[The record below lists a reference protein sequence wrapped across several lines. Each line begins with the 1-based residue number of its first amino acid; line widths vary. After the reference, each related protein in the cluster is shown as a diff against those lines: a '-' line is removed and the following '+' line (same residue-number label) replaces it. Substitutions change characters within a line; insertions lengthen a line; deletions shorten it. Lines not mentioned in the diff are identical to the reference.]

1 MKCFR
6 CGEVGHRKANCK
18 KTAAKKI
25 LFVDTDEC
33 DDYDAEIEGEA
44 VYDEE
49 AVDVFNVK
57 HLIPFTG
64 DSSDDDTV
72 LNSRSNFLS
81 PRENDVDQA
90 ALDFL
95 DRFDRVQVYKRAS
108 TGSNF

>member
-1 MKCFR
+1 MKCFG
-6 CGEVGHRKANCK
+6 CGEVGHRKADCK

-25 LFVDTDEC
+25 LFVDIDEY
-33 DDYDAEIEGEA
+33 DDFDAEIEGEA

-49 AVDVFNVK
+49 AVDVFNVN

-64 DSSDDDTV
+64 DSSDDDAV

-95 DRFDRVQVYKRAS
+95 DRFDRI
-108 TGSNF
+108 

>member
-1 MKCFR
+1 M
-6 CGEVGHRKANCK
+6 
-18 KTAAKKI
+18 
-25 LFVDTDEC
+25 FVDTDEC

-64 DSSDDDTV
+64 DSSDDDAV

-81 PRENDVDQA
+81 PRENDVDQV

-95 DRFDRVQVYKRAS
+95 ERFDRVQVRKRAS
-108 TGSNF
+108 TGSI